1 MASKLIVVHVISA
14 VVMFVVL
21 HGTAHA
27 GSDIVP
33 PHPTYHPNPEYSEAA
48 RKANLQGA
56 CVLRVEVGTDGA
68 VHDVRVER
76 SLERGLDEKAIEAVR
91 SWKFE
96 PALKNGNPIA
106 DEITVEVSF
115 RLGAD
120 ADARQKLLNALPPPV
135 EFPISTTVEA
145 CPDSLT
151 HRHAEPLNPEV
162 RISDVMF
169 DGTLEIPLEE
179 QNQIAM
185 AIKRREYWGSADGVT
200 DEALELVR
208 EAWQDRGYFKVQVTG
223 ESKIISSNPVSSR
236 IALNA
241 HIDEGEEYRLAE
253 ITFRGNKAISNTR
266 ALRDLFPVKDGEIA
280 NRQKIAEGLESLRKA
295 YMVQGFIN
303 VTFVPEPRFDSDER
317 LVSFDI
323 DVHQGK
329 QFFVSSIN
337 LIGGNTDTL
346 EAASRDLFLR
356 VGQVYNQNLIDLF
369 FTKHPVRTDESH
381 TMLHLSEQKGT
392 ADITLDLR
400 HCSAQ

>member
-1 MASKLIVVHVISA
+1 MASKLIMVRVISA
-14 VVMFVVL
+14 VVMLVVL

-33 PHPTYHPNPEYSEAA
+33 PRPIYHPNPEYSEAA
-48 RKANLQGA
+48 RKANVQGT

-76 SLERGLDEKAIEAVR
+76 SLGMGLDEKAIEAVR
-91 SWKFE
+91 SWRFE
-96 PALKNGNPIA
+96 PALKSGNPVA
-106 DEITVEVSF
+106 DKITVEVTF
-115 RLGAD
+115 RMGTD

-135 EFPISTTVEA
+135 EFPISTTVES
-145 CPDSLT
+145 CPDSSPHGQT
-151 HRHAEPLNPEV
+151 EPLNPEV

-169 DGTLEIPLEE
+169 DGTLEIPAEG
-179 QNQIAM
+179 QNQIAA
-185 AIKRREYWGSADGVT
+185 AIKQREYWGSADGVT

-241 HIDEGEEYRLAE
+241 HIDEHEQCRLGE
-253 ITFRGNKAISNTR
+253 ITFRGNKTISNNR
-266 ALRDLFPVKDGEIA
+266 ALRDLFPIKDGEIA
-280 NRQKIAEGLESLRKA
+280 NRQNIAQGLESLRKA

-303 VTFVPEPRFDSDER
+303 VTFVPEPRFDDDGQ

-323 DVHQGK
+323 DVDEGK

-337 LIGGNTDTL
+337 LIGENAETL
-346 EAASRDLFLR
+346 KDASKDLFLK
-356 VGQVYNQNLIDLF
+356 VGQLYNQNLINLF
-369 FTKHPVRTDESH
+369 LTKHPARADESH
-381 TMLHLSEQKGT
+381 TMLHLNEKKGT
-392 ADITLDLR
+392 ADLTFDLR
-400 HCSAQ
+400 HCRAQ

>member
-1 MASKLIVVHVISA
+1 MASKLIVVRVISA
-14 VVMFVVL
+14 FVMFVVL

-27 GSDIVP
+27 GSEIVP
-33 PHPTYHPNPEYSEAA
+33 PRLIYHPNPEYSEAA
-48 RKANLQGA
+48 RKANLQGT

-96 PALKNGNPIA
+96 PALKNENPVA

-135 EFPISTTVEA
+135 EFPISTTVES

-162 RISDVMF
+162 TIMNVVF
-169 DGTLEIPLEE
+169 DGTFEIPLEE

-185 AIKRREYWGSADGVT
+185 AIKQREYWGSADGVT

-208 EAWQDRGYFKVQVTG
+208 EAWEDLGYFKVQVTG

-253 ITFRGNKAISNTR
+253 ITFRGNKAISNRR
-266 ALRDLFPVKDGEIA
+266 ALRDLFLVKDGEIA

-295 YMVQGFIN
+295 YVVQGFIN
-303 VTFVPEPRFDSDER
+303 VTFVPVPRFDSDER

-323 DVHQGK
+323 DVDEGK

-337 LIGGNTDTL
+337 FIGENADTL
-346 EAASRDLFLR
+346 EAASKDLFLK

-369 FTKHPVRTDESH
+369 LTKHPVRADESH
-381 TMLHLSEQKGT
+381 TMLHLNEKKGT